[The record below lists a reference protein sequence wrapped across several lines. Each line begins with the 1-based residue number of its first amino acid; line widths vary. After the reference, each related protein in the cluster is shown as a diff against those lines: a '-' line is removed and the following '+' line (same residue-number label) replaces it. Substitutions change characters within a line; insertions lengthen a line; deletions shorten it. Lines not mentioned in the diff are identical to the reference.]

1 MHITDFLNQVDKL
14 AVSMTKVQL
23 VEFVHYQARKL
34 PESMR
39 SEFLK
44 ELSGDTDESGSKSKQ
59 AASAKS
65 SPDALI
71 EDVYR
76 DLERIRNSE
85 VCLTEEYAEGYNGN
99 YNSWYYD
106 EDEPMTYYDPEHI
119 ADMVSRACSLLYS
132 LIDSEMFQD
141 AMQLSEEILTLNIQ
155 VESEYNDEPFT
166 VSDLYEQEMISG
178 NYEKLIYDML
188 YAAYLGS
195 SPQERPKAIYHIM
208 LHAQLDDIS
217 VDKMIRYSQKELPQM
232 REFLSLWI
240 PFLGQQSESMTES
253 LLREATRME
262 IDENELIEAA
272 KSCGQRHPCLYE
284 ELLSGEKISDEQKKM
299 EIGLYALKDISVEYT
314 IRSDIALIVAE
325 IAANRN
331 EPEIQDRC
339 FAEAF
344 RSDPDVTNFLRLVLE
359 SNDYSQYQ
367 SETQGIIQSYDPEK
381 CGFEVAFSSFRGEL
395 TKLH

>member
-44 ELSGDTDESGSKSKQ
+44 ELSGDTDESSSKSRQ
-59 AASAKS
+59 AASAES

-76 DLERIRNSE
+76 DLEQIRNSE
-85 VCLTEEYAEGYNGN
+85 VCLIEEYAEGYNGN

-141 AMQLSEEILTLNIQ
+141 AMQLSEVLLTLNIQ

-178 NYEKLIYDML
+178 SYEKLIYDML

-253 LLREATRME
+253 LR
-262 IDENELIEAA
+262 N
-272 KSCGQRHPCLYE
+272 
-284 ELLSGEKISDEQKKM
+284 SG
-299 EIGLYALKDISVEYT
+299 
-314 IRSDIALIVAE
+314 IRI
-325 IAANRN
+325 
-331 EPEIQDRC
+331 
-339 FAEAF
+339 
-344 RSDPDVTNFLRLVLE
+344 
-359 SNDYSQYQ
+359 
-367 SETQGIIQSYDPEK
+367 
-381 CGFEVAFSSFRGEL
+381 
-395 TKLH
+395 